1 MNPISHLQARAWLD
15 SAVDLALSPEQRAA
29 LEGHL
34 AGCDECRRYE
44 AELANLEGALRQ
56 SLQAHLPSSH
66 APLSLEEVL
75 QRVRASQP
83 TTAFANRWVAAPVLL
98 VVLLTIIFTL
108 GSPRG
113 IGGGTHPTQA
123 LTATAL
129 LAPTPS
135 APITSTLLSLPEC
148 KSIRYQVQA
157 GDTLDAI
164 ARQFSVSKD
173 VLMTYNHLTAESLPA
188 ELSIPMCSVT
198 PLVGSQTPSSTV
210 TMTPQ
215 AEYTMSTP

>member
-44 AELANLEGALRQ
+44 AELASLEGTLRK
-56 SLQAHLPSSH
+56 SLQAHLPASH

-75 QRVRASQP
+75 QRVKANQP
-83 TTAFANRWVAAPVLL
+83 ATTVANRWVAAPVLL
-98 VVLLTIIFTL
+98 VVLLTIIFTM
-108 GSPRG
+108 GFPRG
-113 IGGGTHPTQA
+113 AGGGTRPIQA

-129 LAPTPS
+129 LVPTPS

-148 KSIRYQVQA
+148 ESIRYQVQV
-157 GDTLDAI
+157 GDTLDSI
-164 ARQFSVSKD
+164 ARQFSISKD
-173 VLMTYNHLTAESLPA
+173 VLMAYNHLTAESLPA

-198 PLVGSQTPSSTV
+198 PLVGLQTPSSTV
-210 TMTPQ
+210 TITPQ

>member
-15 SAVDLALSPEQRAA
+15 SAVDLALSPEQRTA

-44 AELANLEGALRQ
+44 AELADLEGTLRQ

-66 APLSLEEVL
+66 AALSLEEVL
-75 QRVRASQP
+75 QRVKASQP
-83 TTAFANRWVAAPVLL
+83 ATSLANRWVAAPVLL

-108 GSPRG
+108 GFPRG
-113 IGGGTHPTQA
+113 AGGGTHPTQV

-129 LAPTPS
+129 LVPTPS

-148 KSIRYQVQA
+148 ESIRYKVQA

-164 ARQFSVSKD
+164 ARQFSISKD
-173 VLMTYNHLTAESLPA
+173 VLMAYNHLTAESLPA

-215 AEYTMSTP
+215 AEYMMSTP

>member
-15 SAVDLALSPEQRAA
+15 SAVDLALSPEQHTA

-34 AGCDECRRYE
+34 AGCDECRRYK
-44 AELANLEGALRQ
+44 AELASLEGTLRKG
-56 SLQAHLPSSH
+56 LQAHLPASH
-66 APLSLEEVL
+66 TPLSLEEVL
-75 QRVRASQP
+75 QRVKANQP
-83 TTAFANRWVAAPVLL
+83 ATTFANRWVAAPVLL

-108 GSPRG
+108 GFPRG
-113 IGGGTHPTQA
+113 AGGGTHPTQA

-129 LAPTPS
+129 LVPTPS

-148 KSIRYQVQA
+148 ESIRYQVQA
-157 GDTLDAI
+157 GDTLDTI
-164 ARQFSVSKD
+164 ARQFSISKD
-173 VLMTYNHLTAESLPA
+173 ILMAYNHLTAESLPA

-210 TMTPQ
+210 TITPQ

>member
-15 SAVDLALSPEQRAA
+15 SAVDLALTHEQRAA

-44 AELANLEGALRQ
+44 AELAGLEETLRK
-56 SLQAHLPSSH
+56 SLQAHLPASH

-75 QRVRASQP
+75 QRVKASQP
-83 TTAFANRWVAAPVLL
+83 ATTFANRWVAAPVLL

-108 GSPRG
+108 GFPRG
-113 IGGGTHPTQA
+113 AGGGTHPTQA

-129 LAPTPS
+129 LVPTPS

-148 KSIRYQVQA
+148 ESIRYQVQA

-164 ARQFSVSKD
+164 ARQFSISKD
-173 VLMTYNHLTAESLPA
+173 ILMAYNHLTAESLPA

-210 TMTPQ
+210 TITPQ

>member
-15 SAVDLALSPEQRAA
+15 STVDLALSPEQRAA

-44 AELANLEGALRQ
+44 AELASLEGTLRK
-56 SLQAHLPSSH
+56 SLQAHLPASH

-75 QRVRASQP
+75 QRVKASQP
-83 TTAFANRWVAAPVLL
+83 ATTFVNRWVAAPVLL
-98 VVLLTIIFTL
+98 VVLLTIFFTL
-108 GSPRG
+108 GLPRG
-113 IGGGTHPTQA
+113 AGGGTHPTQA

-129 LAPTPS
+129 LVPTPS
-135 APITSTLLSLPEC
+135 ASITSTLLTSPEC
-148 KSIRYQVQA
+148 ESIRYQVQA
-157 GDTLDAI
+157 GDTLDAV
-164 ARQFSVSKD
+164 AREFSISKD
-173 VLMTYNHLTAESLPA
+173 ILMTYNHLTAESLPA
-188 ELSIPMCSVT
+188 ELSIPMCYVT

-210 TMTPQ
+210 TITPQ